1 MTGMTAFAPAR
12 RVCGLPMGCDEGA
25 ASLIGV
31 LHTAYWNAVGNPALV
46 VHDCWEVFLM
56 AAAEHLAQRYGR
68 NVE

>member
-1 MTGMTAFAPAR
+1 
-12 RVCGLPMGCDEGA
+12 MGCDEGA